1 MVISYNLAISLAIL
15 GSILGA
21 LASFNLKKSVSS
33 KRFEL
38 TSLIS
43 KTFFLSLLFYGTASI
58 INVIALMGAPYIVV
72 FPITS
77 TTWVWSLILS
87 RLFLEE
93 KLNKYKI
100 FGVFLIFLGV
110 ILLI

>member
-1 MVISYNLAISLAIL
+1 MVISYDFAITLAIF
-15 GSILGA
+15 GSVLGA

-38 TSLIS
+38 TSLFG
-43 KTFFLSLLFYGTASI
+43 KNFFLTLLFYGTASI
-58 INVIALMGAPYIVV
+58 INVIALIGAPYIVV

-87 RLFLEE
+87 RVFLKE

-100 FGVFLIFLGV
+100 FGIFLIFLGV
-110 ILLI
+110 IFLI